1 MSMHIKVR
9 VRANAK
15 REELEVVSET
25 SLKVSVREKA
35 QDNAANCRVVE
46 LIAAYFKLPKAR
58 VRIVRG
64 HRSPSKVLSV
74 G

>member
-1 MSMHIKVR
+1 MYVKVR

-15 REELEVVSET
+15 REEFEKISET
-25 SLKVSVREKA
+25 SFKIAVREKA
-35 QDNAANCRVVE
+35 LENAANRRVVE
-46 LIAAYFKLPKAR
+46 LIAAYFKVPVTT

-64 HRSPSKVLSV
+64 HRMSSKTLSV